1 MRRLPAMVIAL
12 LFAAGAVGVPAAL
25 AQFST
30 TTPPPASPPPAS
42 TPFPTTTPPPPP
54 PTSTPFPTTVPATPA
69 AKAPIDLN
77 TASVAQLKAIPGIGD
92 AYAQKIVAGRP
103 YKAKDD
109 LVSKKIVPQATY
121 DKIKDAV
128 IAKQPAK

>member
-30 TTPPPASPPPAS
+30 TAPPPPPPAS
-42 TPFPTTTPPPPP
+42 TPFPTTAPPPPP
-54 PTSTPFPTTVPATPA
+54 PSSTPFPTTAPATPT
-69 AKAPIDLN
+69 AKAPLDLN
-77 TASVAQLKAIPGIGD
+77 TASAEQLKAIPGIGD

-103 YKAKDD
+103 YKGKDD
-109 LVSKKIVPQATY
+109 LVSKKIIPQATY
-121 DKIKDAV
+121 DKIKDV
-128 IAKQPAK
+128 IIAKQPKK